1 MQSAQGK
8 IKQYFSNTLLLNTS
22 AALQDFIM
30 KINDIKKPVTADA
43 LNESA
48 AKAFGQKLSLEKFTN
63 EQLENMRNLLRTKV
77 SQFEN
82 ASEYNAVLENTEYQ
96 KNRMFLDVINKA
108 IAERTLS
115 KEEEG
120 KREKY
125 VKGMKKVKGDF
136 KKRYGERG
144 EEVMYATATKM
155 AKKKDVKEAMQ
166 VLHDALNV
174 QIINEGEEDKAELI
188 MAAKDMVDRITGW
201 MEDTAQMQT
210 EAMLELVD
218 AIREEMG
225 SDLAGQFEGVVK
237 PALESTYSAL
247 EQTRQQLSQAVGML
261 TGEEAP
267 AMGDAIP
274 AGGEAE
280 APAEEPAEAPAPETG
295 GTEPTDRAK
304 RESIEFGRKLSVLL
318 TGNASK
324 KK

>member
-1 MQSAQGK
+1 
-8 IKQYFSNTLLLNTS
+8 
-22 AALQDFIM
+22 
-30 KINDIKKPVTADA
+30 
-43 LNESA
+43 
-48 AKAFGQKLSLEKFTN
+48 
-63 EQLENMRNLLRTKV
+63 
-77 SQFEN
+77 
-82 ASEYNAVLENTEYQ
+82 
-96 KNRMFLDVINKA
+96 
-108 IAERTLS
+108 
-115 KEEEG
+115 
-120 KREKY
+120 
-125 VKGMKKVKGDF
+125 
-136 KKRYGERG
+136 
-144 EEVMYATATKM
+144 
-155 AKKKDVKEAMQ
+155 
-166 VLHDALNV
+166 
-174 QIINEGEEDKAELI
+174 
-188 MAAKDMVDRITGW
+188 
-201 MEDTAQMQT
+201 
-210 EAMLELVD
+210 
-218 AIREEMG
+218 MG

>member
-1 MQSAQGK
+1 
-8 IKQYFSNTLLLNTS
+8 
-22 AALQDFIM
+22 M
-30 KINDIKKPVTADA
+30 KINDINKPVTADA
-43 LNESA
+43 LNESL
-48 AKAFGQKLSLEKFTN
+48 AKTFGQKLSLDKFTN
-63 EQLENMRNLLRTKV
+63 EQLEDIRNRLRTKV

-82 ASEYNAVLENTEYQ
+82 GNEFNAVLENTEYQ
-96 KNRMFLDVINKA
+96 KNRMFLDVLNQA

-115 KEEEG
+115 GEEED

-136 KKRYGERG
+136 KKRYGKRG

-166 VLHDALNV
+166 VLRDALNV
-174 QIINEGEEDKAELI
+174 QVITEGEEDKAELI

-218 AIREEMG
+218 AIREELG
-225 SDLAGQFEGVVK
+225 SDVAGQFEGVVK

-247 EQTRQQLSQAVGML
+247 EQTRQQLTQAVSMV

-274 AGGEAE
+274 AGGQEE
-280 APAEEPAEAPAPETG
+280 PAPAEEPAVAEPAAEEPAPETG
-295 GTEPTDRAK
+295 GTEPTDRAR
-304 RESIEFGRKLSVLL
+304 RESVDFGRKLSVMLS
-318 TGNASK
+318 GSASK